1 MRRILAS
8 SFKRLRTS
16 ATETS
21 KWRYPMRNGSRTS
34 RRSRSRLA
42 GAPLA
47 HHRLLRRNAVSWTIG
62 TGPDAELVNAMLD
75 AARSPQDDSE
85 NNRSARGP
93 LRPRRP
99 LPLAGLA
106 IKNERQKHLRS
117 MSRKA
122 CSPDSVACEGSFGR
136 LKNELLHPRD
146 RQTATI
152 EQFVEAVDSYIRWY
166 DEKRIKMS
174 PRSPTIPGEPWTCDL
189 NQSKYLSASTAGQDS
204 MEIDKLR
211 LWPNSCG
218 GGALPAWPDC
228 HRSTY
233 CTTDALAREWCPGTK
248 GCRLAPRRL

>member
-1 MRRILAS
+1 M
-8 SFKRLRTS
+8 
-16 ATETS
+16 
-21 KWRYPMRNGSRTS
+21 
-34 RRSRSRLA
+34 
-42 GAPLA
+42 A
-47 HHRLLRRNAVSWTIG
+47 HGHHA
-62 TGPDAELVNAMLD
+62 GPDPGWQVHLSPIIDCFDGMLSVGPLGPVLTPSWSTRCWTQP

-174 PRSPTIPGEPWTCDL
+174 PRSPTIPGEPWTCGL